1 MANRGRSIGFSFSEA
16 VIHLTVKE
24 KSHGPAEP
32 RVNRFNAAPGLARV
46 AVDVR
51 MMVGRAVMLVLAAH
65 EFAVAAVALL
75 AAATG
80 LGGLCGHGER
90 GGDKRENE
98 KRPEHPRLP
107 KAPSQWP
114 KVRQKM
120 KAVMA
125 ALRQEMTMRASA
137 GSILRA

>member
-16 VIHLTVKE
+16 VIQLTVKE
-24 KSHGPAEP
+24 KLHAPAEP
-32 RVNRFNAAPGLARV
+32 RVNRRTSRGSARV

-51 MMVGRAVMLVLAAH
+51 VMVGRAVMLVLAAH
-65 EFAVAAVALL
+65 EFAVAVAALL
-75 AAATG
+75 AAAPRLGG
-80 LGGLCGHGER
+80 LGGHGGG
-90 GGDKRENE
+90 GGDKRESE
-98 KRPEHPRLP
+98 KRPQHPRLP
-107 KAPSQWP
+107 KVRPQWP